1 MEVVTVQANQGTAG
15 RMPAG
20 GVRRRKSRDSGQ
32 SLLEF
37 VFLLPIL
44 LLLAIGI
51 VELGRAAAFTIA
63 VNNAATAGVE
73 YGSQNEAKAQDL
85 VGMQTAAIND
95 INAGSFTFGTVNAAA
110 ANGCLCDPGTG
121 ISCSYPVTGMMA
133 CGAISC
139 APDNII
145 VECVQVT
152 THGTWNAL
160 LHYPGLPASYQ
171 ANGEAVMRVRR

>member
-1 MEVVTVQANQGTAG
+1 
-15 RMPAG
+15 MPAE

-85 VGMQTAAIND
+85 VGMQTAATQRHQRWVFHFRDGNR
-95 INAGSFTFGTVNAAA
+95 
-110 ANGCLCDPGTG
+110 
-121 ISCSYPVTGMMA
+121 
-133 CGAISC
+133 
-139 APDNII
+139 
-145 VECVQVT
+145 
-152 THGTWNAL
+152 HGGEW
-160 LHYPGLPASYQ
+160 LPL
-171 ANGEAVMRVRR
+171 

>member
-1 MEVVTVQANQGTAG
+1 MQAVTVQVSHGIAG
-15 RMPAG
+15 RMPA
-20 GVRRRKSRDSGQ
+20 RRRRSRDSGQ

-44 LLLAIGI
+44 LLLAIGV

-85 VGMQTAAIND
+85 TGMQNAATQD
-95 INAGSFTFGTVNAAA
+95 INAGSFTFGTVSAIA
-110 ANGCLCDPGTG
+110 ANGCICDPGTG
-121 ISCSYPVTGMMA
+121 ISCSYPVTGLTA
-133 CGAISC
+133 CQNIAC